1 MKRLPT
7 LVLTC
12 VLGSA
17 GAAQAQEPMV
27 TVCVDPKP
35 APPPGPNGSAASA
48 APPAAEAPPT
58 FSMDLFSQVFRR
70 IGRPMRFV
78 TDQPWARCLLSVARG
93 QVDFAVGGYYSE
105 ARGQV
110 YAFSMPYMTLTPMVF
125 SRTDRPVRPLKL
137 ADLQGLRGCGLN
149 GASYAHY
156 GLAAATL
163 DTGVNR
169 YPKLFEKLL
178 LERCDYVPE
187 ELEVV
192 AGMQVNGQDILT
204 HPQLVASPARWA
216 RGPTKHLMAAKGSP
230 AAALLPQVDRALE
243 QLIREGA
250 AAELWARHVPGVPY
264 RP

>member
-1 MKRLPT
+1 MARLPS

-17 GAAQAQEPMV
+17 GAAQAQERTL

-35 APPPGPNGSAASA
+35 APQGSAASA
-48 APPAAEAPPT
+48 TPPAAEVQPT
-58 FSMDLFSQVFRR
+58 FSMDLFILVFRR
-70 IGRPMRFV
+70 AGQPMRFV
-78 TDQPWARCLLSVARG
+78 TDQPWARCLLSAERG
-93 QVDFAVGGYYSE
+93 QIDFALGGYYSDTR
-105 ARGQV
+105 AQV

-125 SRTDRPVRPLKL
+125 SRASRPVRPQLA
-137 ADLQGLRGCGLN
+137 ADLQGLRGCGMN

-156 GLAAATL
+156 GLAAGAL

-178 LERCDYVPE
+178 LCRCDYVPE

-204 HPQLVASPARWA
+204 HPQLLASPARWA
-216 RGPTKHLMAAKGSP
+216 RGPTKHLMAAKGSA
-230 AAALLPQVDRALE
+230 AAALLPQLDRALV
-243 QLIREGA
+243 QLIREGMA
-250 AAELWARHVPGVPY
+250 GELWARHVPGVPY